1 MANRLALDV
10 VLRHLAENDLLYV
23 APTIGLEFDPTD
35 YGRSPEFRALQ
46 WALDRYYRPPPP
58 LSDPAPPLPF
68 RRRWKPLPWTT
79 PMFEEELEALL
90 E

>member
-46 WALDRYYRPPPP
+46 WALDRYYSPPRFPPPRPPTQ
-58 LSDPAPPLPF
+58 STA
-68 RRRWKPLPWTT
+68 WVYGPWSV
-79 PMFEEELEALL
+79 MSWGEELGNAL